1 MSNPRKN
8 PYLKFSGMALQM
20 GLIIGAGAWGGTA
33 LDDYAQNQKPVWTI
47 VLTLLG
53 VAASLYIFIREAQ
66 KLAKDDE

>member
-1 MSNPRKN
+1 
-8 PYLKFSGMALQM
+8 MALQM

-33 LDDYAQNQKPVWTI
+33 LDDYVQNQKPIWTI

-66 KLAKDDE
+66 KLSKDDE